1 MAKERFVVEGMT
13 CNGCA
18 NKIKQ
23 HVECIESANVVNVNI
38 EAGSIEVTFDE
49 ARTTS
54 EEVKMAIHH
63 AGYPVIEETVKTK
76 SSCQCCSTK

>member
-38 EAGSIEVTFDE
+38 EAG
-49 ARTTS
+49 
-54 EEVKMAIHH
+54 
-63 AGYPVIEETVKTK
+63 
-76 SSCQCCSTK
+76 